1 MNHETSPQLTRR
13 VFGFSLMPALV
24 RRRLF
29 PKPEESFCGV
39 DFRVMRYGF
48 ESSNRRFIVIHGDED
63 TARDV
68 LTDYMN
74 DHMGAAFL
82 VTGKTRLVE
91 VLGAKLDPNRMF
103 SRVGAEKSLR
113 GLNDG
118 IADTKVA
125 EVLAFLDKDRERLLK
140 RLLPPPGGRIFALH
154 NNRDYS
160 VQDEIAASDRTSIRQ
175 PGTPRNFFLC
185 TDPRDYEILAK
196 SPFNVVLQ
204 SKADPDDG
212 SLSRLAAKRGVR
224 YINLECAIGDYEGQ
238 LQRVRW
244 LEDRLE

>member
-1 MNHETSPQLTRR
+1 
-13 VFGFSLMPALV
+13 
-24 RRRLF
+24 
-29 PKPEESFCGV
+29 
-39 DFRVMRYGF
+39 
-48 ESSNRRFIVIHGDED
+48 
-63 TARDV
+63 
-68 LTDYMN
+68 
-74 DHMGAAFL
+74 
-82 VTGKTRLVE
+82 
-91 VLGAKLDPNRMF
+91 MF

-244 LEDRLE
+244 LEDRLA